1 MVRRSSLR
9 FYNST
14 KPEYLPEKKKKEK
27 KTLNLSVLIW

>member
-14 KPEYLPEKKKKEK
+14 KPAYLPEKKKEK

>member
-9 FYNST
+9 FYDST
-14 KPEYLPEKKKKEK
+14 KPEYLPEKKEK